1 MAITKRLRKTS
12 AKSPKL
18 PENFGTPGAPIEKS
32 SPFYFGF
39 LATSGALTAF
49 VLLRSLAAASQ
60 IFVLIIISIF
70 LAMGLNPAV
79 EFFRRR
85 GLSRGASVSAILG
98 LVLIFVIVLAFLI
111 IPPVVRQSTSLI
123 ENAPTLLE
131 NLKNN
136 SFINDIDKHYGIID
150 STTAKLQSITKSGTL
165 LVSAFGGIVGVGK
178 TFISGVFTALTILV
192 LTMYFTISLPQGIEY
207 GIRLAPGSRR
217 PRVKALTNG
226 IVSRIGAFVGS
237 QISVAFIAGI
247 VMAILCAVLG
257 MPSPIALGMLVF
269 ICGMIPLVGHFIGSA
284 ILTVVGLTQSVL
296 TGVAILIAYLL
307 YQQIENYILMPKIMQ
322 KSLSIP
328 GLVTIVSALIGAS
341 LLGLVGGILAVPIA
355 ASSARWL
362 ASWPRRCPGSRRTA
376 RCSGRRTPRSQ
387 WRP

>member
-1 MAITKRLRKTS
+1 MAITKRFKKSGGRSLTKHDNGEKS
-12 AKSPKL
+12 AKKNRREKSP
-18 PENFGTPGAPIEKS
+18 EDFGVPGAPIEKT

-60 IFVLIIISIF
+60 IFVILIISIF

-79 EFFRRR
+79 EFFRKR
-85 GLSRGASVSAILG
+85 GLTRGWSVATILL
-98 LVLIFVIVLAFLI
+98 LVIIFVGALAILI
-111 IPPVVRQSTSLI
+111 IPPVVRQTTSLI
-123 ENAPTLLE
+123 ENAPALLD

-136 SFINDIDKHYGIID
+136 AFLSDLNKHYGIID
-150 STTAKLQSITKSGTL
+150 STTSKLQSITKNGTL

-192 LTMYFTISLPQGIEY
+192 LTMYFTISLPQVIEY
-207 GIRLAPGSRR
+207 GIRLAPASRR

-247 VMAILCAVLG
+247 VMAIVCAVLG

-269 ICGMIPLVGHFIGSA
+269 ICGMIPLIGHFIGST
-284 ILTVVGLTQSVL
+284 ILTVIGFTQSIT
-296 TGVAILIAYLL
+296 TGVAILIAYLI
-307 YQQIENYILMPKIMQ
+307 YQQIEIYHFQIKVEQ
-322 KSLSIP
+322 
-328 GLVTIVSALIGAS
+328 
-341 LLGLVGGILAVPIA
+341 
-355 ASSARWL
+355 
-362 ASWPRRCPGSRRTA
+362 
-376 RCSGRRTPRSQ
+376 
-387 WRP
+387 

>member
-1 MAITKRLRKTS
+1 MAITKRLRQTS
-12 AKSPKL
+12 VKSPKL
-18 PENFGTPGAPIEKS
+18 AENFGTPGAPIEKS

-79 EFFRRR
+79 EFFRSR

-123 ENAPTLLE
+123 ENAPTLLA

-136 SFINDIDKHYGIID
+136 TFINDINNHYGIID
-150 STTAKLQSITKSGTL
+150 SLTKKVNSVTSDGTL
-165 LVSAFGGIVGVGK
+165 LISAFGGIVGVGK
-178 TFISGVFTALTILV
+178 TFISGIFTALTILV
-192 LTMYFTISLPQGIEY
+192 LTMYFTISLPEVISQVL
-207 GIRLAPGSRR
+207 RLAPASRR
-217 PRVKALTNG
+217 PRIRALTDG

-237 QISVAFIAGI
+237 QISVAFIAGV
-247 VMAILCAVLG
+247 VMAIFCAIFGL
-257 MPSPIALGMLVF
+257 PSPVALGMLVF
-269 ICGMIPLVGHFIGSA
+269 ICGMIPLVGHFIGSS
-284 ILTVVGLTQSVL
+284 ILTIVGLTQSIT
-296 TGVAILIAYLL
+296 TGIAILVAYLV
-307 YQQIENYILMPKIMQ
+307 YQQIENYVLMPKIMH
-322 KSLSIP
+322 KTLSIP

-355 ASSARWL
+355 ASILLILEEVVYPKADQ
-362 ASWPRRCPGSRRTA
+362 A
-376 RCSGRRTPRSQ
+376 
-387 WRP
+387 